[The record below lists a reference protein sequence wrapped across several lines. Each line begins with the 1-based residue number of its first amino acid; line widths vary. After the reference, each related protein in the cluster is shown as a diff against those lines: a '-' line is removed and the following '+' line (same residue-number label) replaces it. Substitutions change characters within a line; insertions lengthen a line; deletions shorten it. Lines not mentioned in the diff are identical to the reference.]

1 LFQLDGDGEN
11 FFDVDEIIQ
20 HPKYNP
26 DTSDYDFAIIKL
38 KSPATIS
45 DEIGVVCLPPD
56 ASELFVGQEVFN
68 KSCIFIRFYF
78 L

>member
-1 LFQLDGDGEN
+1 
-11 FFDVDEIIQ
+11 
-20 HPKYNP
+20 
-26 DTSDYDFAIIKL
+26 L